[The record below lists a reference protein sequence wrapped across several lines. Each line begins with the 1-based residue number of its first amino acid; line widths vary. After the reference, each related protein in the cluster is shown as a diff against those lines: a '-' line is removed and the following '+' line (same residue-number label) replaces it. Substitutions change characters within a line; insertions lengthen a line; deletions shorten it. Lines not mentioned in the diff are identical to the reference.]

1 MSSQGEG
8 RARERQQDRETD
20 TRKGNERET
29 EQIEAVKKMNREG
42 AANKEREKGHSKNTA
57 MEGGRERGME
67 GTYWKAYNGGDRG

>member
-1 MSSQGEG
+1 
-8 RARERQQDRETD
+8 
-20 TRKGNERET
+20 
-29 EQIEAVKKMNREG
+29 MNREG